1 MLKPETM
8 EEHLIG
14 YLRNELD
21 PASQR
26 AVEAYLRSHPEAA
39 ARVEQLRQTLAPWDE
54 DADLVAPP
62 SDLVRRTLARLAEH
76 RARPLP
82 RAPRPRSYEV
92 GGLTSRRFRLAD
104 MAMAAAVLLLVGAVA
119 LAWIPR
125 IRLRANEL
133 ACQNQ
138 MRAVWQALENYSEQ
152 PANHGEFPR
161 VEANGPHSVAGIF
174 VPMLQDAG
182 LLTSDV
188 SLVCSGTNP
197 RGDSRP
203 SLQDLDQLY
212 REQPDTF
219 KSLTHTLGGT
229 YAYTL
234 GYSGNGELHGLRRDS
249 GDLLPLLAD
258 APPESGTGLSPNHGG
273 SGQNVLYI
281 GGNVRWCTQRTV
293 GVNCDD
299 IYLNQDGKLGT
310 GRKWNDTVLGPSY
323 ATPYGV
329 GE

>member
-8 EEHLIG
+8 EEHLVG
-14 YLRNELD
+14 YLRNDLD
-21 PASQR
+21 PASRR
-26 AVEAYLRSHPEAA
+26 AVEAYLRTHPEAA
-39 ARVEQLRQTLAPWDE
+39 ARVEQLRQNLAPWDE
-54 DADLVAPP
+54 DAGRVAPP
-62 SDLVRRTLARLAEH
+62 SDLVHRTLARIAEH

-82 RAPRPRSYEV
+82 RAPRPRSYEL
-92 GGLTSRRFRLAD
+92 GGITSRRFRLAD
-104 MAMAAAVLLLVGAVA
+104 MAVAAAVLLLVGVVG
-119 LAWIPR
+119 LAWIPKTR
-125 IRLRANEL
+125 QRANEL

-138 MRAVWQALENYSEQ
+138 MRVVWQALQNYSDA

-188 SLVCSGTNP
+188 SLVCSGNGP
-197 RGDSRP
+197 AADGRP
-203 SLQDLDQLY
+203 SLQDLEQLY
-212 REQPDTF
+212 HDQPDTF
-219 KSLTHTLGGT
+219 KAVTRTLAGT

-234 GYSGNGELHGLRRDS
+234 GYTDNGTLHGLRRDS

-273 SGQNVLYI
+273 QGQNVLYI

-310 GRKWNDTVLGPSY
+310 GRKWDDTVLGPSY